1 MHDDWLDEELKR
13 SLVHKVGQAA
23 PDFSVVMQ
31 AAQEQHA
38 AGRKRRR
45 LLVVAAVVGML
56 MIMTAGRWSSER
68 WSSEPRIAD
77 DEFLIATALLE
88 NTSWAAPSDV
98 LLPQHRFD
106 IYREI
111 PAFIESTKLE
121 EGTLL

>member
-23 PDFSVVMQ
+23 PDFAVVMQ

-38 AGRKRRR
+38 AGRKRSR
-45 LLVVAAVVGML
+45 LYAVAAVVAML
-56 MIMTAGRWSSER
+56 MIMTAGRWSSE
-68 WSSEPRIAD
+68 PRVAD
-77 DEFLIATALLE
+77 DEFLIAAALLE
-88 NTSWAAPSDV
+88 KTSWAAPSDV
-98 LLPQHRFD
+98 LLPQYRFD

>member
-1 MHDDWLDEELKR
+1 MHEDWLDEELKR
-13 SLVHKVGQAA
+13 SLAHKVDQAA
-23 PDFSVVMQ
+23 PDFAVVMQ

-38 AGRKRRR
+38 AGSKRRR
-45 LLVVAAVVGML
+45 LLAVAAVVAVL
-56 MIMTAGRWSSER
+56 MIMTAGRWSAER
-68 WSSEPRIAD
+68 WSSEPRVAD
-77 DEFLIATALLE
+77 DEFLIAAALLE

>member
-1 MHDDWLDEELKR
+1 MHEDWLDEELKR
-13 SLVHKVGQAA
+13 SLVHKVDQAA
-23 PDFSVVMQ
+23 PDFDVVMQ

-38 AGRKRRR
+38 ARRKRTRFIAITT
-45 LLVVAAVVGML
+45 VAAML
-56 MIMTAGRWSSER
+56 MIMTVGRWPSER
-68 WSSEPRIAD
+68 WLSEPKVAD
-77 DEFLIATALLE
+77 DEFLIAAALLE

>member
-1 MHDDWLDEELKR
+1 MTEHDALDNNPHVSRQALAALHEQLYGW
-13 SLVHKVGQAA
+13 SLSRCGYDPSTAEDLMQQAYVEIL
-23 PDFSVVMQ
+23 S
-31 AAQEQHA
+31 
-38 AGRKRRR
+38 GRARF
-45 LLVVAAVVGML
+45 
-56 MIMTAGRWSSER
+56 
-68 WSSEPRIAD
+68 
-77 DEFLIATALLE
+77 DEFLIAAALLE